1 MSGLRSRE
9 LRDIAKSDSLQLRDL
24 PKLFEVRWSEF
35 NSSLLESVL
44 LSWRAL
50 VNYFKTGTDQS
61 SQGYYEFLTAIQN
74 VQLLAFLG
82 DLLFVFT
89 RYHKKMQDDKFN
101 LTDLPEWKADCLK
114 RLDLLDQS
122 RVVGGWEAAFYKD
135 FDQEKNIFHGEQL
148 NEKNRNP
155 RRNEHHRYVS
165 ESSRSFPA
173 VRYEILESLKNF
185 IKERLSY
192 DEMLSSMLK
201 KLISFRSND
210 NELVNVHEKIA
221 ADLSL
226 PCLSEEYIDAKNI
239 PALKSLSLLESA
251 EYFSRMKEFG
261 TLCTVY
267 ARIAACSAHSAGV
280 ERVISL
286 YNQLKTADRSSLSN
300 ETLAH
305 NL

>member
-1 MSGLRSRE
+1 
-9 LRDIAKSDSLQLRDL
+9 
-24 PKLFEVRWSEF
+24 
-35 NSSLLESVL
+35 
-44 LSWRAL
+44 
-50 VNYFKTGTDQS
+50 
-61 SQGYYEFLTAIQN
+61 
-74 VQLLAFLG
+74 
-82 DLLFVFT
+82 
-89 RYHKKMQDDKFN
+89 MQDDKFN

-173 VRYEILESLKNF
+173 VRYETLESLKNL

-201 KLISFRSND
+201 NFFFFRSND
-210 NELVNVHEKIA
+210 NELVNVDEKIA

-239 PALKSLSLLESA
+239 PALKSLSFLESV
-251 EYFSRMKEFG
+251 EYFSRMKEFS

-267 ARIAACSAHSAGV
+267 ARIAACTAHSADV

-286 YNQLKTADRSSLSN
+286 YNQLKTADHSSLSN

-305 NL
+305 NLYVNMNMPTLAEFDQRPAALYWMSEKRHRAVEPSKAIQQELFVQTFREATDIQKLNKKKDKEPNKTF

>member
-1 MSGLRSRE
+1 M
-9 LRDIAKSDSLQLRDL
+9 
-24 PKLFEVRWSEF
+24 
-35 NSSLLESVL
+35 
-44 LSWRAL
+44 
-50 VNYFKTGTDQS
+50 
-61 SQGYYEFLTAIQN
+61 
-74 VQLLAFLG
+74 
-82 DLLFVFT
+82 
-89 RYHKKMQDDKFN
+89 
-101 LTDLPEWKADCLK
+101 
-114 RLDLLDQS
+114 
-122 RVVGGWEAAFYKD
+122 
-135 FDQEKNIFHGEQL
+135 

-201 KLISFRSND
+201 KFISFRSND

-239 PALKSLSLLESA
+239 PALKSLSLLESV
-251 EYFSRMKEFG
+251 EYFSRMKEFS

-267 ARIAACSAHSAGV
+267 ARIAACTAHSADV

-305 NL
+305 NLYVNMNMPTLAEFDPRLAALYWMSEKRHRAVEPSKAIQQEWFVQTFREATDIQKLNKKKDKEPNKTF